1 MAPPAVAP
9 FLLLALALGTAQ
21 AGHSQWRAAYPGPLL
36 RPGTATPSRPPASA
50 GPRSPGRLA
59 VGGLLGATAGFGVA
73 MLAYTALDRQEP
85 CLASDCDSD
94 LGNGL
99 VAATA
104 GVTLFTPLGVHLADG
119 RRGSLLKGILLSAG
133 IAAAG
138 WGGAAL
144 ADDARWLLL
153 IPPAQ
158 ITGAILVERASAH

>member
-1 MAPPAVAP
+1 MKLPLL
-9 FLLLALALGTAQ
+9 LLLAMALSITQ
-21 AGHSQWRAAYPGPLL
+21 TGHGQWRSAYPGPRL
-36 RPGTATPSRPPASA
+36 RPGPVAPARPSTPA
-50 GPRSPGRLA
+50 GPRSPGRLVA
-59 VGGLLGATAGFGVA
+59 GGLLGATVGLGVA
-73 MLAYTALDRQEP
+73 MLAYTALDRQKP

-99 VAATA
+99 LAATA
-104 GVTLFTPLGVHLADG
+104 GMTLLTPLGVHLADS
-119 RRGSLLKGILLSAG
+119 RRGSLLRGMLLSAG

-158 ITGAILVERASAH
+158 ITGATLVERASAR